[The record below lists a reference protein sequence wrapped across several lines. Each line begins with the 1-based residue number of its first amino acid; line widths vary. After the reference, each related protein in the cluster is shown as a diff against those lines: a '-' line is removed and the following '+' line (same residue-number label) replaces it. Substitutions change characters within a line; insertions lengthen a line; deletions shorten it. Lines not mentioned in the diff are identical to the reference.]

1 MIDVLRY
8 QTGDAAEPFS
18 EWLNELR
25 HKQAQARLRVRLR
38 RLEAGNFGDCDPVG
52 EGVFELREHAG
63 AGYRVYLGRHGQKV
77 VILLCGG
84 DKKSQAADIKRA
96 RRFWDDWKRR
106 QS

>member
-8 QTGDAAEPFS
+8 QAEDATEPVT
-18 EWLNELR
+18 EWLNNLR
-25 HKQAQARLRVRLR
+25 DKQAQARLRVRLR

-52 EGVFELREHAG
+52 EGVFELREHVG
-63 AGYRVYLGRHGQKV
+63 AGYRIYLGRHGQKV

-84 DKKSQAADIKRA
+84 DKKSQTADIKRA
-96 RRFWDDWKRR
+96 RMFWIDWKRR

>member
-8 QTGDAAEPFS
+8 QAEDATEPVT
-18 EWLNELR
+18 EWLNNLR
-25 HKQAQARLRVRLR
+25 DKQAQAKLRVRLR

-52 EGVFELREHAG
+52 EGVFELREHVG
-63 AGYRVYLGRHGQKV
+63 AGYRVYMGRHGQKV

-84 DKKSQAADIKRA
+84 DKKSQKADIKRA
-96 RRFWDDWKRR
+96 KGFWVDWKRR